1 MNLFPH
7 FVPRGKVYRP
17 KTGTLQDDMWYLMK
31 RCHGIVLCLMVIVVL
46 APRHAAA
53 APDSINFA
61 NKGKAQCVIVVPA
74 GAMAEN
80 VVFPRRHVDYV
91 ERIAEIKR
99 QLLRDS
105 VRDLAHY
112 LGKIAGAEFEVV
124 ESRPLVDQ
132 RNPIYVGKRAK
143 QIFGPVGITKSGAFG
158 FRVVA
163 DPKRGIGLYGES
175 EHGTS
180 YAIYELLHRLG
191 CRWYMP
197 TDLGEVIPRRPT
209 LNMPSMDD
217 KLMPATEYRDMTQG
231 GADWKRRNRFTTTG
245 KRLGRL
251 PGRIGN
257 GVGYDGTRVTVSA
270 GHNMLWR
277 LIPEESGL
285 RGRAFGW
292 TDPKLAD
299 VMSQTMLG
307 ELDTHFAEVLAA
319 GIPVRYR
326 LNMPDGQFPTED
338 PEERKHDPA
347 PRVWEKAAG
356 RWSITD
362 RLILLTNRI
371 LERVTK
377 VHPNVSVETLGY
389 VNHSSPPARYKPHPH
404 ITWTIA
410 PIDFN
415 RHHPMDWP
423 DHVNEYWLRDMV
435 QGWASQNVSLG
446 AYWYGMNL
454 AELSAPCP
462 FIAKWGTDIR
472 ILLENN
478 LVAWSPETMN
488 GWDSMLP
495 GYYLSAR
502 MTFDAK
508 ETPEEILDD
517 LWTRFY
523 GPAAKPMASYWTGI
537 DKAYLDAREY
547 AGSPYG
553 YLNIFTPEVMKSGRA
568 DLVAALKSA
577 GKSDGAFFRRVKL
590 IDESFGLFEQFMAMR
605 NDWADGKLAQ
615 LDTDYEVWRTALLAM
630 VERYHDPADKTYVQG
645 RHGNPRWNDN
655 MVRPG
660 YSAGTRMERNFVRL
674 GPPML
679 EWKWKHN
686 PGPEKDSHPWT
697 ATVYDDKNW
706 PAMHVIRDTWSSI
719 GHHLSMTDEASGKSG
734 RMAYRASQKVGTFP
748 KGKKAFLW
756 IGMTDGRAKVF
767 VNGQLIKYVVPE
779 KTKKHEAGTVLDAFD
794 GYCKPA
800 SFDITG
806 PLKSGENQITILA
819 ERHVLNELGSGGLM
833 GPIVLYREK

>member
-1 MNLFPH
+1 
-7 FVPRGKVYRP
+7 
-17 KTGTLQDDMWYLMK
+17 MWYLMK

-91 ERIAEIKR
+91 EHIAEIKR

-124 ESRPLVDQ
+124 ESRPPGDQ
-132 RNPIYVGKRAK
+132 RNPIYVGKRA
-143 QIFGPVGITKSGAFG
+143 QRIFGPVGITKSGAFG

-180 YAIYELLHRLG
+180 YAIYELLHQLG

-197 TDLGEVIPRRPT
+197 TELGEVIPRRIT
-209 LNMPSMDD
+209 LTVPIMDH
-217 KLMPATEYRDMTQG
+217 KRAPATEYRGMTQG

-338 PEERKHDPA
+338 PEERKYDPA

-362 RLILLTNRI
+362 RLILLTTRI

-523 GPAAKPMASYWTGI
+523 GPAAKPMASYWTG
-537 DKAYLDAREY
+537 DAQVFIRT
-547 AGSPYG
+547 AIA
-553 YLNIFTPEVMKSGRA
+553 NM
-568 DLVAALKSA
+568 DVAAFFTKWMNDLMDA
-577 GKSDGAFFRRVKL
+577 QTDEGAFPNIAPNILLQPAAKRGDAAWGDAGVVCPWTLFQCYEDRALLTKMYPHMKAWVSYLKNTSKSYLRHPD
-590 IDESFGLFEQFMAMR
+590 ITPSFG
-605 NDWADGKLAQ
+605 DWLSIGSKTPVEIVQTAHFALATDITRKAAEALGK
-615 LDTDYEVWRTALLAM
+615 
-630 VERYHDPADKTYVQG
+630 
-645 RHGNPRWNDN
+645 
-655 MVRPG
+655 
-660 YSAGTRMERNFVRL
+660 
-674 GPPML
+674 
-679 EWKWKHN
+679 
-686 PGPEKDSHPWT
+686 EKD
-697 ATVYDDKNW
+697 AKN
-706 PAMHVIRDTWSSI
+706 
-719 GHHLSMTDEASGKSG
+719 
-734 RMAYRASQKVGTFP
+734 Y
-748 KGKKAFLW
+748 
-756 IGMTDGRAKVF
+756 
-767 VNGQLIKYVVPE
+767 
-779 KTKKHEAGTVLDAFD
+779 KTLF
-794 GYCKPA
+794 
-800 SFDITG
+800 SNI
-806 PLKSGENQITILA
+806 Q
-819 ERHVLNELGSGGLM
+819 
-833 GPIVLYREK
+833 

>member
-1 MNLFPH
+1 MNRH
-7 FVPRGKVYRP
+7 HRS
-17 KTGTLQDDMWYLMK
+17 
-31 RCHGIVLCLMVIVVL
+31 VLCLMVIAAL
-46 APRHAAA
+46 AAQHMLA
-53 APDSINFA
+53 APASMSLA
-61 NKGKAQCVIVVPA
+61 KKGKAQCVVVVPG

-80 VVFPRRHVDYV
+80 VVFPRWHVDYV
-91 ERIAEIKR
+91 ERISEIKR

-105 VRDLAHY
+105 ARDLAHY

-124 ESRPLVDQ
+124 ESLTIGDQ
-132 RNPIYVGKRAK
+132 RTPIYVGKTAQR
-143 QIFGPVGITKSGAFG
+143 IFGPVGISKAGAFG

-163 DPKRGIGLYGES
+163 DPKRGVGLYGES

-197 TDLGEVIPRRPT
+197 TVLGEVIPRRPT
-209 LNMPSMDD
+209 LTVPVMDD
-217 KLMPATEYRDMTQG
+217 KRAPATEYRGMTQG
-231 GADWKRRNRFTTTG
+231 GVDWKRRNRFTTAG
-245 KRLGRL
+245 NRFGRL

-257 GVGYDGTRVTVSA
+257 GVGYDGTRVIVSA

-277 LIPEESGL
+277 LIPEESGM
-285 RGRAFGW
+285 RGRAFNW
-292 TDPKLAD
+292 TDPKLAE
-299 VMSQTMLG
+299 VMAQAMLG
-307 ELDTHFAEVLAA
+307 ELNTHFAEVLAA

-338 PEERKHDPA
+338 PEERKYDPA

-362 RLILLTNRI
+362 RLILLANRI

-415 RHHPMDWP
+415 RHHPMDWS

-435 QGWASQNVSLG
+435 QGWARRNVNLG
-446 AYWYGMNL
+446 AYWYGMKL

-478 LVAWSPETMN
+478 LVAWNPETMN

-502 MTFDAK
+502 MTFDAR
-508 ETPEEILDD
+508 ETPDEILDD

-537 DKAYLDAREY
+537 DKAYLDTREY

-553 YLNIFTPEVMKSGRA
+553 YLKIFTPEVMKSARA
-568 DLVAALKSA
+568 DLVAALKAA
-577 GKSDGAFFRRVKL
+577 GKSDGAFYRRVKL
-590 IDESFGLFEQFMAMR
+590 IDESFGLFEKFMAMR
-605 NDWADGKLAQ
+605 NDWADGKLAK
-615 LDTDYEVWRTALLAM
+615 LGADYEAWRTALLAM
-630 VERYHDPADKTYVQG
+630 VELYRDPADKTYVQG

-655 MVRPG
+655 LVRPG
-660 YSAGTRMERNFVRL
+660 YTAGTRMERNFVRL
-674 GPPML
+674 SQPML

-686 PGPEKDSHPWT
+686 PGPEKDSYPWT
-697 ATVYDDKNW
+697 DPAYEDKNW
-706 PAMHVIRDTWSSI
+706 PVMHVVRDTWSSI

-734 RMAYRASQKVGTFP
+734 RMAYRASQKVNAWP
-748 KGKKAFLW
+748 RGKKAFLW
-756 IGMTDGRAKVF
+756 IGMTDGRAKIF
-767 VNGQLIKYVVPE
+767 VNGQHIEYAVPE

-800 SFDITG
+800 SFDITSA
-806 PLKSGENQITILA
+806 LKAGENQITILA
-819 ERHVLNELGSGGLM
+819 ERHVLNELGTGGLM
-833 GPIVLYREK
+833 GPVILYHEQ